1 MSENIKLKR
10 LITNNYSRPE
20 TTYQDTL
27 QNKKSMLEKLEN
39 YERVDNIEDVGLKTH
54 VRYVTLHNET
64 RQQVFRL
71 GGLLEEIHPKYVKL
85 SNGEFTWSVQRYHY
99 SEDPSESE
107 PIFETAFWRIVS
119 KEDLLYKKIEEQH
132 DEIQDLKEQI
142 NELKQENFQ
151 LKNNNR

>member
-10 LITNNYSRPE
+10 LITNNYNRPE

-99 SEDPSESE
+99 SEDQSETE
-107 PIFETAFWRIVS
+107 PIFETAFWKIVS

-142 NELKQENFQ
+142 NELKQENFK
-151 LKNNNR
+151 LKNNY